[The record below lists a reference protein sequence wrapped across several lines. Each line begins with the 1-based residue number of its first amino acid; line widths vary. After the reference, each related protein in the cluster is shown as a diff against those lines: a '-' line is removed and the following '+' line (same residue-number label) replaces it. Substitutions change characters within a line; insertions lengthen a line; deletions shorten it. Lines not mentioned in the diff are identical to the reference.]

1 MKYVSLVVAMVLLA
15 VVFFRASQSE
25 GVEGGLT
32 QRAPTY
38 QPPHSDRPSTI
49 LPVSLS
55 SRFLAIDI
63 FVDSGTAPL
72 AAYQIDFTASMPGQD
87 DLSGTAIKIVGVE
100 GGEPACFRDAP
111 YYDPR
116 AMQGERVILGALST
130 LPTDQLPRGKVRVAR
145 VHIMAPAG
153 TTDPNCTLTLTT
165 AANADAEK
173 INASASWAITTKTTD
188 DHTTIERK

>member
-1 MKYVSLVVAMVLLA
+1 MKFFPLAMATALFAL
-15 VVFFRASQSE
+15 VFFPPSQRE
-25 GVEGGLT
+25 GEGGGLT
-32 QRAPTY
+32 QHAQTHHLT
-38 QPPHSDRPSTI
+38 QNERPSTI
-49 LPVSLS
+49 LPASLS

-63 FVDSGTAPL
+63 FIDSPSPL
-72 AAYQIDFTASMPGQD
+72 AAYQLDFTASMPGQD
-87 DLSGTAIKIVGVE
+87 DHSGTTTKIVGVE

-173 INASASWAITTKTTD
+173 INASASWAVTTSTTD
-188 DHTTIERK
+188 DHTTTERK